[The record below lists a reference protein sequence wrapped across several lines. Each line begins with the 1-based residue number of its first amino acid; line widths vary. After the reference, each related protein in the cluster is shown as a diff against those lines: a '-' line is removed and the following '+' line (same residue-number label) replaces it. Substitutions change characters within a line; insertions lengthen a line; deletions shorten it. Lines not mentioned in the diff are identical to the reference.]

1 MPPILVCDA
10 LYDLLKSVLRT
21 TVVVHVSWNPVP
33 AYMEHPSM
41 LSGTMVHVMWN
52 KVTVKR

>member
-1 MPPILVCDA
+1 MVYEA
-10 LYDLLKSVLRT
+10 LNDLLRSVLRT

-33 AYMEHPSM
+33 GYLEHPSM
-41 LSGTMVHVMWN
+41 LSGTLFHVMWN

>member
-10 LYDLLKSVLRT
+10 LNDLLKSVLRT

-33 AYMEHPSM
+33 GYLEHPSI
-41 LSGTMVHVMWN
+41 LYGTMVHVMWN